1 LDSGERMILSTMQS
15 DLLRTASIA
24 LYLLFAF
31 SVASTAQESPAG
43 FFEAGIAASQP
54 KMVKVF
60 GASVGKVEGTSTG
73 FLVSGEGH
81 ILTTQG
87 VFLDGRQIKVI
98 LADGSEH
105 LATVSRRDRVTQLAL
120 LKIEAKTPHYFELSA
135 TPIGENGDWVIALT
149 NAFNVA
155 DKNEPLSATLGVI
168 SLRTE
173 MTARFNSRD
182 VAYDGELV
190 VIDCITS
197 NPGAGGGAVITPEGK
212 LVGMVG
218 KIISSSETNTRLN
231 YAVPCHLL
239 AKFLS
244 GTDEDVLAAKT
255 PTQKSE
261 LGIILFKLGGRGN
274 PAYVDRVRRGSPAA
288 AAGLQPDDMIVT
300 LAGQKI
306 GTIKEYEE
314 TLETLPA
321 GDEVLIIVKRGVEF
335 LRLPITPE
343 PRE

>member
-1 LDSGERMILSTMQS
+1 MTIPSIKQFNLW
-15 DLLRTASIA
+15 TASIA
-24 LYLLFAF
+24 LCLVFVF
-31 SVASTAQESPAG
+31 STTSTAQESFGG

-60 GASVGKVEGTSTG
+60 GASVGNIEGTSTG

-120 LKIEAKTPHYFELSA
+120 LKIEAKTPHFFELSA
-135 TPIGENGDWVIALT
+135 TPIGDNGDWVIALT

-173 MTARFNSRD
+173 MTARFNARD
-182 VAYDGELV
+182 VAYDGELI
-190 VIDCITS
+190 VIDAITS

-231 YAVPCHLL
+231 YAVPCQLL

-244 GTDEDVLAAKT
+244 GTDEQVLAAKA
-255 PTQKSE
+255 PTQLSE

-288 AAGLQPDDMIVT
+288 TAGLQPDDMIVT

-306 GTIKEYEE
+306 GNIKEYEE
-314 TLETLPA
+314 TLNTLPV
-321 GDEVLIIVKRGVEF
+321 GDEVIIIVKRGVEF
-335 LRLPITPE
+335 LRLPITPIA
-343 PRE
+343 RE